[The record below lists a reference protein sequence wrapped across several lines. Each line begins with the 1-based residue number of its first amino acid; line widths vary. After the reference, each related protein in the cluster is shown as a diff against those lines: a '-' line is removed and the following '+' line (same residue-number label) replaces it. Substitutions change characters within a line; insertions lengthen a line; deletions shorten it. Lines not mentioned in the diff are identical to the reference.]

1 MIDYYEFLQISS
13 QAEPETI
20 HRVYR
25 YLAGRFHPDNPES
38 GDSNLFCLVKS
49 AYDVLSDPVKRAEY
63 DLIRK
68 SAPVEQEPLS
78 SSVDFMDD
86 LDGELN
92 RRLAVLAVLYRRRR
106 MNADV
111 PEVTL
116 AEIETG
122 MGFPRDY
129 LNFTLWYLARKG
141 YVSRADNAQFTL
153 TADGVDFVETHRG
166 SIPILNKMLTTGS
179 AFPSSKTVP
188 AQDAQPV
195 GDAERVN
202 RQASVRATPARPGPI
217 PIVLP
222 KEFVPA
228 PEWRPGMPDRRVNKE
243 DRRAGSRKRRSTD

>member
-1 MIDYYEFLQISS
+1 MIDYYEFLQISP

-38 GDSNLFCLVKS
+38 GDSNLFCMVKS
-49 AYDVLSDPVKRAEY
+49 AYDVLSDPVKRADY
-63 DLIRK
+63 DQLRK
-68 SAPVEQEPLS
+68 NEPMEQEPLS

-106 MNADV
+106 MDADV

-179 AFPSSKTVP
+179 VFPSSKTVP
-188 AQDAQPV
+188 TA
-195 GDAERVN
+195 DAEPVRDPVQLN
-202 RQASVRATPARPGPI
+202 RQAGPRTTQARSGQT

-222 KEFVPA
+222 KEFAPS

-243 DRRAGSRKRRSTD
+243 DRRVDSRGRRKTD

>member
-1 MIDYYEFLQISS
+1 MIDYYEFLQISP

-49 AYDVLSDPVKRAEY
+49 AYDVLSDPEKRAEY

-68 SAPVEQEPLS
+68 SEPVEQEPLS

-141 YVSRADNAQFTL
+141 YVARADNAQFTL

-166 SIPILNKMLTTGS
+166 NIPILNKMLTTGS
-179 AFPSSKTVP
+179 VYPGSKTVQT
-188 AQDAQPV
+188 QDGQPV
-195 GDAERVN
+195 RDAVRPN
-202 RQASVRATPARPGPI
+202 RQTTKARPGQA

-222 KEFVPA
+222 EEFA
-228 PEWRPGMPDRRVNKE
+228 TSPEWRPGMPDRRVNKE
-243 DRRAGSRKRRSTD
+243 DRRKGSRRQRSTD